1 MPRVIF
7 RDLSR
12 RRIKHLRRPLCLHHI
27 EREGWVFGLG
37 PQNFCVGGGFL
48 ASLWMGGG
56 DGGIRGRGSC
66 IILYSTGLT
75 GRQKQAGGLEWHDFL
90 GVIIHI

>member
-12 RRIKHLRRPLCLHHI
+12 RRIKHLRRPLCLYHI
-27 EREGWVFGLG
+27 EREVWVGLG

-56 DGGIRGRGSC
+56 MGAYAGEAAA
-66 IILYSTGLT
+66 LYCTVL
-75 GRQKQAGGLEWHDFL
+75 D
-90 GVIIHI
+90 